1 MQKKLAMIICT
12 MLMSLLVATAVAAA
26 PVEMS
31 ANEIEYNST
40 TEQIHA
46 TGKVVLKREAGTA
59 KADSAQ
65 YNVKNQTGRLQGNV
79 SLQQEQSTLVCDA
92 LDILSQNHFVATGSL
107 ARVSKGGDSL
117 SAPQISYYD
126 DRQFAETNGG
136 NALLNKDD
144 GSTLTANYISYDMRK
159 GEAVALENVQ
169 INAPA
174 RDLEGAGDKA
184 VYLEDKTQ
192 ANNSSI
198 TLSGNA
204 WAIQN
209 GNKIVGNR
217 LVFKTGKS
225 QGEASGKVVIT
236 IPPETPKTGVK
247 K

>member
-1 MQKKLAMIICT
+1 M
-12 MLMSLLVATAVAAA
+12 
-26 PVEMS
+26 
-31 ANEIEYNST
+31 
-40 TEQIHA
+40 
-46 TGKVVLKREAGTA
+46 
-59 KADSAQ
+59 
-65 YNVKNQTGRLQGNV
+65 
-79 SLQQEQSTLVCDA
+79 
-92 LDILSQNHFVATGSL
+92 
-107 ARVSKGGDSL
+107 
-117 SAPQISYYD
+117 
-126 DRQFAETNGG
+126 
-136 NALLNKDD
+136 LNKDD
-144 GSTLTANYISYDMRK
+144 GSTLTANYISYDMLK

-236 IPPETPKTGVK
+236 IPPETPKTSVK